1 MSCRAAVISCV
12 RVASCR
18 PGIFVSI
25 WGLGQI
31 WPEVQPQCRS
41 PPTSV
46 SVNHS
51 PNTET
56 EVNMTIINLR
66 DIYPFY
72 TSDCFMEVP
81 DEIAAAMAEFDRKEV
96 PLFLPL

>member
-1 MSCRAAVISCV
+1 
-12 RVASCR
+12 
-18 PGIFVSI
+18 
-25 WGLGQI
+25 
-31 WPEVQPQCRS
+31 
-41 PPTSV
+41 
-46 SVNHS
+46 
-51 PNTET
+51 
-56 EVNMTIINLR
+56 MTIINLR